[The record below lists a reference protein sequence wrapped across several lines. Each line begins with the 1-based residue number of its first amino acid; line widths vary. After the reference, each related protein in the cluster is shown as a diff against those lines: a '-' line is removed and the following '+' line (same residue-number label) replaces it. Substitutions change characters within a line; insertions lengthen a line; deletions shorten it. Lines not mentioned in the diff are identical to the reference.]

1 MSKGFLKYFLFLSLL
16 LLGHLNQLN
25 SSINLQQELQSNYL
39 KEANGTF
46 NETQVVNIY
55 IAKASLIPTSSNHSD
70 KQDYAEITLNET
82 EEISRRFISKKN
94 QLIDL
99 TFLNYLFSTH
109 FNLTFLSL
117 QATYSTYFDFLFEIT
132 TPRFIIF
139 QVFRL

>member
-1 MSKGFLKYFLFLSLL
+1 MFLSLL